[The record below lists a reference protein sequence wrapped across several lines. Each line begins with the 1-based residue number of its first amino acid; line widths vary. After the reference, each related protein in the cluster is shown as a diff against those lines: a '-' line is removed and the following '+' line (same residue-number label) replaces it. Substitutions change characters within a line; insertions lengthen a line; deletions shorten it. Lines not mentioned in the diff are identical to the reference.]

1 MKRIQSRLWGQSVAV
16 FKNFKCVVMIYSFS
30 LYQADL
36 PAKYLLKTLAG
47 RPLGCDLNPGTAQIL
62 PDLLEGSWFVFFTTR
77 VFSK

>member
-1 MKRIQSRLWGQSVAV
+1 
-16 FKNFKCVVMIYSFS
+16 MIYSFS